1 MTYTAPTG
9 AEIARWLQTEAAM
22 TDAMGPT
29 RTGEM
34 LRHAAAYITEHEA
47 LLTRIH
53 AVTVAAD
60 NTMQHATLEIEHLRS
75 EVARLERL
83 AHSA

>member
-22 TDAMGPT
+22 TDALGPT
-29 RTGEM
+29 RSGEM
-34 LRHAAAYITEHEA
+34 LRHAAAYITEHES
-47 LLTRIH
+47 LLTHIH
-53 AVTVAAD
+53 AVTVEGA
-60 NTMQHATLEIEHLRS
+60 NTMRHATLEIEHLRS

-83 AHSA
+83 AHNA

>member
-22 TDAMGPT
+22 VDAMGPT

-34 LRHAAAYITEHEA
+34 MRHAAAYIIEHESLPARIQA
-47 LLTRIH
+47 LT
-53 AVTVAAD
+53 AEVT
-60 NTMQHATLEIEHLRS
+60 
-75 EVARLERL
+75 RLERL